1 MGEDSEKAMSTKFTI
16 RGLALPLAAALLAPP
31 ASAHHSFAMFD
42 NTRSVTLHGKVTA
55 YQWTNPHSYLEVDA
69 EDGKGGTKHYTMEMT
84 SPNMLH
90 RGGWSSR
97 TVKAGDVVTA
107 IMSPLRDG
115 RAGGLLLELTLP
127 NGTKMLPGVPNAQR
141 YKITS

>member
-1 MGEDSEKAMSTKFTI
+1 MKRTP
-16 RGLALPLAAALLAPP
+16 LALLPLAAASMAAPTL
-31 ASAHHSFAMFD
+31 AHHSFAMFD

-69 EDGKGGTKHYTMEMT
+69 EDGNGGTKHYTMEMT

-107 IMSPLRDG
+107 VMSPLRDG
-115 RAGGLLLELTLP
+115 QAGGLLLELTLP
-127 NGTKMLPGVPNAQR
+127 SGKKMLPGVPNAQR

>member
-1 MGEDSEKAMSTKFTI
+1 MKLTP
-16 RGLALPLAAALLAPP
+16 LALLPLAAASMAAPTL
-31 ASAHHSFAMFD
+31 AHHSFAMFD

-69 EDGKGGTKHYTMEMT
+69 EDGNGGTKHYTMEMT

-107 IMSPLRDG
+107 VMSPLRDG
-115 RAGGLLLELTLP
+115 QAGGLLLELTLP
-127 NGTKMLPGVPNAQR
+127 SGKKMLPGVPNAQR

>member
-1 MGEDSEKAMSTKFTI
+1 MKLTP
-16 RGLALPLAAALLAPP
+16 LALLPLAAVLIAAPTL
-31 ASAHHSFAMFD
+31 AHHSFAMFD

-107 IMSPLRDG
+107 VMSPLRDG
-115 RAGGLLLELTLP
+115 QAGGLLLELTLP
-127 NGTKMLPGVPNAQR
+127 SGKKMLPGVPNAQR

>member
-1 MGEDSEKAMSTKFTI
+1 MKLTP
-16 RGLALPLAAALLAPP
+16 LALLPLAAVLMAAP
-31 ASAHHSFAMFD
+31 SLAHHSFAMFD

-107 IMSPLRDG
+107 VMSPLRDG
-115 RAGGLLLELTLP
+115 QAGGLLLELTLP
-127 NGTKMLPGVPNAQR
+127 SGKKMLPGVPNAQR

>member
-1 MGEDSEKAMSTKFTI
+1 MRLRLVNG
-16 RGLALPLAAALLAPP
+16 RLALPLVAAVFGVS

-42 NTRSVTLHGKVTA
+42 NTRSVTLHGKVTG
-55 YQWTNPHSYLEVDA
+55 YQWTNPHSYLDMDA
-69 EDGKGGTKHYTMEMT
+69 DDGKGGIKHYTMEMT

-90 RGGWSSR
+90 RGGWTSR
-97 TVKAGDVVTA
+97 TVKPGDVVTA

-115 RAGGLLLELTLP
+115 QPGGLLLELTLP

-141 YKITS
+141 YKISS

>member
-1 MGEDSEKAMSTKFTI
+1 LYPKTFW
-16 RGLALPLAAALLAPP
+16 ALPFAAAAMATP
-31 ASAHHSFAMFD
+31 ALAHHSFAMFD
-42 NTRSVTLHGKVTA
+42 NTRSVTLHGKVTD
-55 YQWTNPHSYLEVDA
+55 YQWTNPHAYLSMDA
-69 EDGKGGTKHYTMEMT
+69 DDGKGGTRHYVMEMT

-107 IMSPLRDG
+107 VMSPLRDG
-115 RAGGLLLELTLP
+115 QPGGLLLELTLP
-127 NGTKMLPGVPNAQR
+127 NGTKMLPGVPNAAR

>member
-1 MGEDSEKAMSTKFTI
+1 MKLTP
-16 RGLALPLAAALLAPP
+16 LALLPLAAVLIAAPTL
-31 ASAHHSFAMFD
+31 AHHSFAMFD

-69 EDGKGGTKHYTMEMT
+69 EDGNGGTKHYTMEMT

-107 IMSPLRDG
+107 VMSPLRDG
-115 RAGGLLLELTLP
+115 QAGGLLLELTLP
-127 NGTKMLPGVPNAQR
+127 SGKKMLPGVPNAQR

>member
-1 MGEDSEKAMSTKFTI
+1 MKRKP
-16 RGLALPLAAALLAPP
+16 LALLPLAAASMAAPTL
-31 ASAHHSFAMFD
+31 AHHSFAMFD

-69 EDGKGGTKHYTMEMT
+69 EDGNGGTKHYTMEMT

-107 IMSPLRDG
+107 VMSPLRDG
-115 RAGGLLLELTLP
+115 QAGGLLLELTLP
-127 NGTKMLPGVPNAQR
+127 SGKKMLPGVPNAQR

>member
-1 MGEDSEKAMSTKFTI
+1 MKRTP
-16 RGLALPLAAALLAPP
+16 LALLPLAAVLIAAPTL
-31 ASAHHSFAMFD
+31 AHHSFAMFD

-69 EDGKGGTKHYTMEMT
+69 EDGNGGTKHYTMEMT

-107 IMSPLRDG
+107 VMSPLRDG
-115 RAGGLLLELTLP
+115 QAGGLLLELTLP
-127 NGTKMLPGVPNAQR
+127 SGKKMLPGVPNAQR

>member
-1 MGEDSEKAMSTKFTI
+1 MNPKHLI
-16 RGLALPLAAALLAPP
+16 ALPFAAALAMSS

-55 YQWTNPHSYLEVDA
+55 YQWTNPHSYLDIDA
-69 EDGKGGTKHYTMEMT
+69 EDGKGGIKHYTMEMT

-97 TVKAGDVVTA
+97 TVKPGDVVTA
-107 IMSPLRDG
+107 VMSPLRDG
-115 RAGGLLLELTLP
+115 QPGGLLLELTLP
-127 NGTKMLPGVPNAQR
+127 GGKKMLPGVPNTQR

>member
-1 MGEDSEKAMSTKFTI
+1 MSLNFGI
-16 RGLALPLAAALLAPP
+16 RGLALPIAAGLLAGP
-31 ASAHHSFAMFD
+31 AVAHHSFAMFD

-55 YQWTNPHSYLEVDA
+55 YQWTNPHSYLDIDA

-107 IMSPLRDG
+107 VMSPLRDG
-115 RAGGLLLELTLP
+115 QSGGLLLELTLP
-127 NGTKMLPGVPNAQR
+127 SGKKMLPGVPNAQR